1 MEETIRTLVA
11 GPAWARN
18 PVQFL
23 VVDLSLVA
31 GVDMSSAE
39 AFMRVQRL
47 LAGKR
52 IVLVFCGLVAGSGVY
67 KALESIGL
75 FGMEGVELF
84 VAPNDAMECASLALF
99 PPRVVMLAADGGRF
113 RD

>member
-99 PPRVVMLAADGGRF
+99 PPPSRNARC
-113 RD
+113 